1 MRCESL
7 IRRLFIHALNLPPV
21 QSKQSTRAKLFTIEV
36 SLRFPTPHLGSGLN
50 TLPPWGGVALA
61 GGILLIVDHTVDQNT
76 PVAATIMKRYPLF
89 CGVNA
94 DHWCLQAEPTSLWG
108 HHISQMIMT
117 QVRIRQPTNV
127 FSGCW
132 LNAFEK

>member
-1 MRCESL
+1 M
-7 IRRLFIHALNLPPV
+7 
-21 QSKQSTRAKLFTIEV
+21 
-36 SLRFPTPHLGSGLN
+36 
-50 TLPPWGGVALA
+50 ALA

-94 DHWCLQAEPTSLWG
+94 DHWCLQAEPASLWG
-108 HHISQMIMT
+108 HHFSQIIMT
-117 QVRIRQPTNV
+117 QGRIGQPTNV
-127 FSGCW
+127 VLGCW